1 MDNLFDGYGFLS
13 CGIFNVSPREAFELC
28 SKGAL
33 IVDVREAH
41 LSNFKNFDVAEILF
55 IPISK
60 LTQELSNLPPHKYF
74 IIADTV
80 GLRSKEAVIFLKD
93 KGFKNIANM
102 AGGIVDW
109 ERDGLPLKI
118 NINERL
124 SGSCICQL
132 KPREGRRKSDGE
144 KG

>member
-13 CGIFNVSPREAFELC
+13 CGIFNVSPCEAFDLC
-28 SKGAL
+28 GKGAV
-33 IVDVREAH
+33 IVDVREEH
-41 LSNFKNFDVAEILF
+41 LSNFKNFDVAEVLF

-60 LTQELSNLPPHKYF
+60 LEVEFPELPKNKKLIF
-74 IIADTV
+74 ADTV
-80 GLRSKEAVIFLKD
+80 GLRSKEAVIFLID

-109 ERDGLPLKI
+109 ERDGLPIKT
-118 NINERL
+118 NIEERL
-124 SGSCICQL
+124 SGSCMCQL
-132 KPREGRRKSDGE
+132 KHREGRRKSDGE

>member
-1 MDNLFDGYGFLS
+1 MDNLFDGYGFIS
-13 CGIFNVSPREAFELC
+13 CGIFNLSPREAFELC
-28 SKGAL
+28 GKGAV
-33 IVDVREAH
+33 IVDVRESY

-60 LTQELSNLPPHKYF
+60 LEPELSELPKDKNLIF
-74 IIADTV
+74 ADTV

-124 SGSCICQL
+124 SGSCMCQL